1 MEFHRIISARKSL
14 RAYSSRPVEPAKIE
28 RMLEAARWSPS
39 CANRQSWR
47 FVVVPQDA
55 PTRGAVEEALDAGN
69 AWARRAPVLIVSGSS
84 RPAGAVVESRE
95 YHLLDAGLS
104 LMSLVYRG
112 VDQGLLVHPM
122 AGWKEA
128 ALRAAL
134 GLPDDFAPMAVVA
147 VGYAG
152 KAEELD
158 EQTRKKDEKPR
169 SRKPLGEI
177 AVAER
182 WGEPFA
188 AALPASP
195 AKVYETDL
203 QLRFGDT
210 DAMGHVNNATIVTYL
225 ETGRVRFF
233 SDVLGARRVEDILFI
248 VAEVS
253 CRYRIPIRLQDRV
266 RVRMRITDVSR
277 SSFRFRYE
285 ILDPGDGRV
294 FVEAETVQVM
304 YDYATGRPIPIDANF
319 LASVRDYV
327 SGE

>member
-1 MEFHRIISARKSL
+1 MDFHRLIHARRSL
-14 RAYSSRPVEPAKIE
+14 RAYSSRPVEHEKVE

-47 FVVVPQDA
+47 FVVVDRDA
-55 PTRGAVEEALDAGN
+55 PERAAVEETLDAGN
-69 AWARRAPVLIVSGSS
+69 SWARRAPVLIVAGSS

-95 YHLLDAGLS
+95 YHILDAGLA
-104 LMSLVYRG
+104 LMSLLYRG
-112 VDQGLLVHPM
+112 ADQGLLVHPM

-128 ALRAAL
+128 PLRAAL

-152 KAEELD
+152 NPAELEGQAR
-158 EQTRKKDEKPR
+158 EKDEKPR
-169 SRKPLGEI
+169 VRKPLGEI
-177 AVAER
+177 AFSPR
-182 WGEPFA
+182 WGEPYRVT
-188 AALPASP
+188 LPASP
-195 AKVYETDL
+195 AKVFEADL

-233 SDVLGARRVEDILFI
+233 SEVLGARRVEDILFI

-253 CRYRIPIRLQDRV
+253 CRYRIPILLQDRV

-285 ILDPGDGRV
+285 IFDPGDGRV
-294 FVEAETVQVM
+294 FVEAETVQVT
-304 YDYATGRPIPIDANF
+304 YDYATGRPFPIDADF
-319 LASVRDYV
+319 LARVRDYA